1 VPYEITGA
9 GQEVLAEQL
18 STMQRIVR
26 AGRRRTRTAWG
37 T

>member
-1 VPYEITGA
+1 MHGKFD
-9 GQEVLAEQL
+9 GLGRFAEQL

-26 AGRRRTRTAWG
+26 VGRRRTSTAWG